1 MLLKAAVMSREIPC
15 AQCVRP
21 EALLAAQNHALELIA
36 GDDPLGE
43 ILDFLTRI
51 IEGQAEPGLFC
62 SVLVVD
68 GERLSLAAGPT
79 LPAAFA
85 ARAVDVPIGPLMG
98 CCGAAAF
105 TGERVVARDIRTDPR
120 WTPHPEITRLALDSG
135 LAACWSTPIR
145 DPAGAVLGTFAVYY
159 PEPRDPRAGDL
170 HLVEIA
176 THLAGIA
183 IERHHARRTLEE
195 RAQRLAEA
203 DRRKD
208 EFLALLAH
216 ELRIPLAPMV
226 TALDRLHR
234 SPHDHGL
241 ADRCFRVVDRQVRQ
255 LTRLVDDLLDVSR
268 ITRGKI
274 VLQRERT
281 PLRAALACALDSASP
296 LLERR
301 GHHLSVQIADEP
313 LGLDLDA
320 DPVRLA
326 QILSN
331 VLNNAAKYTEAGGH
345 LEVAAAREGDEVVIT
360 VRDDGMGIPA
370 DMLAAVFDLFV
381 QTDAARGQ
389 AQGGLGIGL
398 TLVRRLV
405 EMHGG
410 TITAASEGAGKGST
424 FTLRLPAAPEAAVA
438 APPPGSAR
446 LSPRRRVLVVD
457 DNIDAADCLA
467 DALRDAGHEVRVE
480 NDGLAALASTTSWLP
495 DVALIDIGMP
505 GIDGYEVARRLRAA
519 HPRARLRLVALTGF
533 GQEGDLLLAQVAG
546 FDVHLVKPANL
557 ERITAALAG

>member
-1 MLLKAAVMSREIPC
+1 MKTTAVKPAFNVEEIRAQFPILKELVHGKPLVYFDNAATSQKPRRVIKAESAYYATINANVHRG
-15 AQCVRP
+15 V
-21 EALLAAQNHALELIA
+21 HAL
-36 GDDPLGE
+36 
-43 ILDFLTRI
+43 
-51 IEGQAEPGLFC
+51 
-62 SVLVVD
+62 
-68 GERLSLAAGPT
+68 
-79 LPAAFA
+79 
-85 ARAVDVPIGPLMG
+85 
-98 CCGAAAF
+98 
-105 TGERVVARDIRTDPR
+105 
-120 WTPHPEITRLALDSG
+120 
-135 LAACWSTPIR
+135 STK
-145 DPAGAVLGTFAVYY
+145 A
-159 PEPRDPRAGDL
+159 
-170 HLVEIA
+170 
-176 THLAGIA
+176 
-183 IERHHARRTLEE
+183 
-195 RAQRLAEA
+195 
-203 DRRKD
+203 
-208 EFLALLAH
+208 
-216 ELRIPLAPMV
+216 
-226 TALDRLHR
+226 
-234 SPHDHGL
+234 
-241 ADRCFRVVDRQVRQ
+241 
-255 LTRLVDDLLDVSR
+255 
-268 ITRGKI
+268 
-274 VLQRERT
+274 
-281 PLRAALACALDSASP
+281 
-296 LLERR
+296 
-301 GHHLSVQIADEP
+301 
-313 LGLDLDA
+313 
-320 DPVRLA
+320 
-326 QILSN
+326 
-331 VLNNAAKYTEAGGH
+331 TEAQ
-345 LEVAAAREGDEVVIT
+345 EAAREIVRKHINAKHAHEIIFTSGTTAGINLAATSLGQLLLKKGDEVVIT